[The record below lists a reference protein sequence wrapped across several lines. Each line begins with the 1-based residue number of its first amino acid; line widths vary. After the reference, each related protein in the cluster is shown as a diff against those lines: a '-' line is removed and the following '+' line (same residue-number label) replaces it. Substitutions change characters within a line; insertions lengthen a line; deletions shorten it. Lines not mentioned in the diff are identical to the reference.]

1 MHADAVGRRN
11 DRRENALIVPQHQEI
26 EPMRKPLLSLAILAL
41 IAAPSFAADKVA
53 IGDKA
58 PSFDG
63 LPAVVNGQDA
73 SLTLSDLKEDVVVVV
88 FLANHCPAV
97 VANEDRIIDLAN
109 SFKDKSVKVVGIS
122 CTGAPGYKAQD
133 DIPAIKTRIKEKGY
147 TYAYA
152 YDESG
157 SVGKAYGAKVTPE
170 FFVLDKERKVR
181 YHGALD
187 DNVQNETKVSKHYV
201 KDAVD
206 ALLSGK
212 DVANSETRATGCG
225 IAYGKTK

>member
-1 MHADAVGRRN
+1 
-11 DRRENALIVPQHQEI
+11 
-26 EPMRKPLLSLAILAL
+26 MRKSLLSLAVVAL
-41 IAAPSFAADKVA
+41 MAAPSFAGVK

-63 LPAVVNGQDA
+63 LPAVVDGQDA
-73 SLTLSDLKEDVVVVV
+73 SLTLSDIKEDVVVVV

-122 CTGAPGYKAQD
+122 CTGAPGYKATD
-133 DIPAIKTRIKEKGY
+133 DIPAIKTRVKEKGY

-152 YDESG
+152 YDEPG
-157 SVGKAYGAKVTPE
+157 VVGKAYGATRTPE

-181 YHGALD
+181 YHGAMD
-187 DNVQNETKVSKHYV
+187 DSVMNETKVSKNYI
-201 KDAVD
+201 KLAVD
-206 ALLSGK
+206 ALLAGK
-212 DVANSETRATGCG
+212 EVETPETRAQGCG
-225 IAYGKTK
+225 IAYGSK

>member
-1 MHADAVGRRN
+1 
-11 DRRENALIVPQHQEI
+11 
-26 EPMRKPLLSLAILAL
+26 MRKTLLSLAVAAL
-41 IAAPSFAADKVA
+41 MASPAFAGVK

-63 LPAVVNGQDA
+63 LPAVVGGQEA
-73 SLTLSDLKEDVVVVV
+73 SLTLSDIKEDVVVVV
-88 FLANHCPAV
+88 FIANHCPAV

-122 CTGAPGYKAQD
+122 CSGAPGMKEKD
-133 DIPAIKTRIKEKGY
+133 DIPAIKSRVKEKGY
-147 TYAYA
+147 NYAYA
-152 YDESG
+152 YDEEG
-157 SVGKAYGAKVTPE
+157 AVGKAYGARVTPE

-187 DNVQNETKVSKHYV
+187 DSVMNESKVSKNYV
-201 KDAVD
+201 KGAVD

-212 DVANSETRATGCG
+212 DVENTETRAQGCG
-225 IAYGKTK
+225 ISYKGK